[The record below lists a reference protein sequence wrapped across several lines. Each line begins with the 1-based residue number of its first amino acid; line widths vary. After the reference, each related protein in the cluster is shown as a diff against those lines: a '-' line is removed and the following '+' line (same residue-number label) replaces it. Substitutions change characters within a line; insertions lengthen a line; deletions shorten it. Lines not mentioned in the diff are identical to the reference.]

1 MASIDPDLFQRLK
14 DKLNIA
20 GAALYV
26 RIQSAANR
34 YGLERPEAA
43 LALALDE
50 KLNINKYSSAAQRA
64 AVAAARSGRVAH
76 NPPAAPDPTR
86 SARTQTAKKKRTVS
100 RATGN
105 NVFVVVG
112 RNKKINKALFQ
123 FLRAVGLSPIEWER
137 ARAKTGKAN
146 PYIGEILDQGFKMAA
161 AVVVLMTPDD
171 EAKLKPAFLTDDDD
185 PFERRPT
192 GQARP
197 NVLFEAGFAMG
208 KYPDHTVL
216 VQVGKLRPFSDISGR
231 HVVRMTGGAE
241 SRHAFVGRLR
251 SAGLDAQT
259 DGTDW
264 LSEGDFS
271 IS

>member
-1 MASIDPDLFQRLK
+1 LIYKEFIIDRPPERFEACPYAAISTEDRPATTKHFL
-14 DKLNIA
+14 DKF
-20 GAALYV
+20 ALLCRV
-26 RIQSAANR
+26 
-34 YGLERPEAA
+34 
-43 LALALDE
+43 LALGH
-50 KLNINKYSSAAQRA
+50 
-64 AVAAARSGRVAH
+64 VF
-76 NPPAAPDPTR
+76 
-86 SARTQTAKKKRTVS
+86 S
-100 RATGN
+100 RAKGN

-192 GQARP
+192 GQGRP

>member
-1 MASIDPDLFQRLK
+1 MPIDSALFERLK
-14 DKLNIA
+14 DKLNI
-20 GAALYV
+20 GSAAVYA
-26 RIQSAANR
+26 RIQNAANR

-43 LALALDE
+43 LALALDH
-50 KLNINKYSSAAQRA
+50 KLNINKYSSSAQRA
-64 AVAAARSGRVAH
+64 TVAAARSGRA
-76 NPPAAPDPTR
+76 PQAPAAAEP
-86 SARTQTAKKKRTVS
+86 V
-100 RATGN
+100 RATRAPAARKSRPASQAKGN

-171 EAKLKPAFLTDDDD
+171 EAKLKPAFLTDDDEH
-185 PFERRPT
+185 FERRPT
-192 GQARP
+192 GQSRP
-197 NVLFEAGFAMG
+197 NVLFEAGFAIG

-231 HVVRMTGGAE
+231 HVVRMTGTSE
-241 SRHAFVGRLR
+241 SRNTLVGRLR

-271 IS
+271 LT